1 VKRRLPFAVLF
12 ALSLVLVSL
21 LPLYVEQT
29 MTRVTYV
36 DGRSEGIDWGWKL
49 CTLPTFFSDYRYFR
63 RHPHPELW
71 IALNIS
77 LACCYAWIVALVAS
91 RALRLKAGP
100 SS

>member
-1 VKRRLPFAVLF
+1 MKRRLPFAVLF
-12 ALSLVLVSL
+12 ALALVLVSL

-49 CTLPTFFSDYRYFR
+49 CTLPTFLSDYRYFR

-71 IALNIS
+71 IALNIT
-77 LACCYAWIVALVAS
+77 LACCYAFALAFLS
-91 RALRLKAGP
+91 RRFLRRKPTAP
-100 SS
+100 